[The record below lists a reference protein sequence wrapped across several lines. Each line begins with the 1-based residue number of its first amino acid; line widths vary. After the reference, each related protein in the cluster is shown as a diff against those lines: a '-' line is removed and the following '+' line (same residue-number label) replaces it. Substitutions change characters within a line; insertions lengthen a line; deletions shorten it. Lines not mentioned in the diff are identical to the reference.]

1 MSLHE
6 PANTNLQQI
15 AYTTLVDIFHHHEDS
30 VIEIEVLPP
39 AIQPPDGIIL
49 QEGLNLGI
57 PKKILAL
64 AFLEARKRLFDN
76 ATNKSISDATL
87 QATKVILLFDPEHI
101 TAANLR
107 KRRLLTL
114 KEDAS
119 EYRTTTYQTVLR
131 QELCFLNSILTSP
144 LHRQSK
150 SPTLWYHR
158 LWTVKLIMDVE
169 LKSGSKEQRRAF
181 WQGEIDA
188 VCKSGEQHPKN
199 YYAWQYLRKLLP
211 MIDDTYMT
219 DKYAHHVKEW
229 CFKHPSDIS
238 GWSFLLFLLPQVL
251 PLPKSQIIIRDVFKY
266 AINLRAEQE
275 SLWIFIRMVIS
286 LDRYGDRGENYQT
299 LRDYSHETDKNTKQ
313 SALSQRISKTLHW
326 TAKFGE
332 PFVED
337 EITGSN

>member
-15 AYTTLVDIFHHHEDS
+15 AYKTLVDIFIRHEDN

-39 AIQPPDGIIL
+39 AIQPPDGIVL
-49 QEGLNLGI
+49 QEDLNLGI

-64 AFLEARKRLFDN
+64 AFLEARQRFFDN
-76 ATNKSISDATL
+76 LTSKSISDVAL

-107 KRRLLTL
+107 KRRLLAL
-114 KEDAS
+114 KKEAS
-119 EYRTTTYQTVLR
+119 EYRTTTYQIVLK
-131 QELCFLNSILTSP
+131 QELCFLNTILTSP

-158 LWTVKLIMDVE
+158 LWTVKLIMDAE
-169 LKSGSKEQRRAF
+169 LKNATKEQKRVF

-199 YYAWQYLRKLLP
+199 YYAWQYLRKLFP
-211 MIDDTYMT
+211 IIDDTYMT

-238 GWSFLLFLLPQVL
+238 GWSFLLFLLPEVL
-251 PLPKSQIIIRDVFKY
+251 SLPKRQMIIRDVFKY

-275 SLWIFIRMVIS
+275 SLWVFIRMVLS
-286 LDRYGDRGENYQT
+286 QDRYGDHVENYQT
-299 LRDYSHETDKNTKQ
+299 LRDHSHETDKIAKQ
-313 SALSQRISKTLHW
+313 SALSQRISQTLHW

-337 EITGSN
+337 KITSSN